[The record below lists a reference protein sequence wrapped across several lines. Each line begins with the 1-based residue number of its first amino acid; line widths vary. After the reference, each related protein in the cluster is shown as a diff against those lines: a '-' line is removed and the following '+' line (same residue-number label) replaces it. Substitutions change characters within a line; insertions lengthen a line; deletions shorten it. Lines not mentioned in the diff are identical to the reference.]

1 MLADDGK
8 KTEGEVK
15 SLSERVAK
23 LKEDLD
29 AAKKQHEKEIEY
41 EKRKNELMPK
51 PGDDGAAALNKK
63 VKESIE
69 KIVELERKNR
79 ALYLSDTLHRYL
91 FCLLST
97 NYTCANNFEH
107 VVSTFYLSLPLKC

>member
-29 AAKKQHEKEIEY
+29 AAKKQHEKEIED

-51 PGDDGAAALNKK
+51 PGDDGAAALIKK

-69 KIVELERKNR
+69 KNVELERKNKNIF
-79 ALYLSDTLHRYL
+79 LENL
-91 FCLLST
+91 FLAQKMLR
-97 NYTCANNFEH
+97 
-107 VVSTFYLSLPLKC
+107 

>member
-8 KTEGEVK
+8 KTEGELK

-29 AAKKQHEKEIEY
+29 AAKKQHEKEIED
-41 EKRKNELMPK
+41 EKRKNELRLMPK
-51 PGDDGAAALNKK
+51 PGDDGAAALIKK

-69 KIVELERKNR
+69 KNVELERKNKNIF
-79 ALYLSDTLHRYL
+79 LENL
-91 FCLLST
+91 FLAQKMLR
-97 NYTCANNFEH
+97 
-107 VVSTFYLSLPLKC
+107 